1 MKNNTTNVKY
11 VADLRS
17 LKNLLKNKKF
27 SLVHG
32 VFDVIHIGHK
42 RHFETANK
50 LTGTLLVSITSDKF
64 VKKGPGRPFF
74 NEFLRSEMVSS
85 LDAVSYVYI
94 NDKETPIDLIKELK
108 PNFYCKG
115 QDYEDFSKDI
125 TGNIK
130 KEAEAIKKAGGK
142 IFFTSD
148 IQFSS
153 SKIINN
159 NLNSSKIMSEV
170 KSKIN
175 DLNNFK
181 FNIFKNLKKIEN
193 LKVAIFGEIIEDE
206 YIYSKNLGQPS
217 KEFIHAVERLNNEV
231 YLGGSYAIAK
241 NLREF
246 CKKVDVFSAGKFQ
259 SNLKKQIQLN
269 QKNKINF
276 INLDDNFAVIK
287 KTRYLNTD
295 KKKLF
300 ECYSYRGK
308 ERLFK
313 PSKNILKKL
322 KSKIKSYD
330 CVIISD
336 FGHGFFSDS
345 LYEVIKKEAKFLS
358 INVQTNAGNRG
369 YNLATKYKKT
379 DNLLLDLP
387 ELQLATRDNSNNVED
402 LTIKLSK
409 KINSKYFAITKGK
422 DGIFIFNA
430 KKKRKISLSAF
441 EAKPLDTMG
450 AGDSVLG
457 ISSLLFS
464 INAPLGVVAYI
475 SNLFGAVSTSILGHS
490 DYIRKKEIL
499 KSIEYGLK

>member
-1 MKNNTTNVKY
+1 MKNNTTNVKH
-11 VADLRS
+11 VADLKS

-32 VFDVIHIGHK
+32 VFDVLHVGHK
-42 RHFETANK
+42 RHFDTANK

-85 LDAVSYVYI
+85 LDTVSYVYI
-94 NDKETPIDLIKELK
+94 NDKETPIELIKELR
-108 PNFYCKG
+108 PDFYCKG

-130 KEAEAIKKAGGK
+130 KEADAVKKSGGK

-159 NLNSSKIMSEV
+159 NLNSPKIMSEI
-170 KSKIN
+170 KSKVN
-175 DLNNFK
+175 NLNNFK
-181 FNIFKNLKKIEN
+181 FGIFENLKKIED
-193 LKVAIFGEIIEDE
+193 LKVAIFGETIEDE
-206 YIYSKNLGQPS
+206 YIYSKSLGQPS

-231 YLGGSYAIAK
+231 YLGGSYAIAN
-241 NLREF
+241 NLKQF
-246 CKKVDVFSAGKFQ
+246 CKSVDVFSAGNFQ
-259 SNLKKQIQLN
+259 SNLNKQIKIN
-269 QKNKINF
+269 KKKKINF
-276 INLDDNFAVIK
+276 INLDNKFVVIK
-287 KTRYLNTD
+287 KSRYLNIN

-300 ECYSYRGK
+300 ECYSYRGQNK
-308 ERLFK
+308 TFIL
-313 PSKNILKKL
+313 SKNILKKL
-322 KSKIKSYD
+322 KNKIKSYD
-330 CVIISD
+330 CVILSD
-336 FGHGFFSDS
+336 FGHGFFSEE
-345 LYEVIKKEAKFLS
+345 LYRIIQKEAKFLS

-387 ELQLATRDNSNNVED
+387 ELQLATKDNSSNVED
-402 LTIKLSK
+402 LIKKLNK

-422 DGIFIFNA
+422 DGIFIFDA
-430 KKKRKISLSAF
+430 KQKKKISLSAF

-464 INAPLGVVAYI
+464 INAPLEVVAYI

-490 DYIRKKEIL
+490 DFIKKKEIL
-499 KSIEYGLK
+499 KSVEYGLK